1 MNIMK
6 RRISMKKQAGIWIV
20 VTCLML
26 VAGIV
31 YALSMNP
38 PSGSAG
44 DALLSPGEA
53 PQAAVPPQVAAA
65 PSAQPAVSLSPNLSR
80 TDAYAL
86 IDPIPVGH
94 AAPDFSARMADGKPI
109 RLSGFK
115 GKKNLVIVFYQGSF
129 CTVCGEQ
136 LTNLQSRLSDFKK
149 QDAEIIAISADD
161 AAHAQ
166 QSVGEHGLTFPVV
179 PDQEKAIIKRFGVA
193 NVSRQGIAWPSL
205 FVVDKRGLV
214 RLSYADR
221 DGHRL
226 HSDEILPVLVK
237 VTGKP
242 LP

>member
-1 MNIMK
+1 
-6 RRISMKKQAGIWIV
+6 MKKQAGIWVV

-31 YALSMNP
+31 YALGMNP
-38 PSGSAG
+38 PVAPSPGKPG
-44 DALLSPGEA
+44 DAISS
-53 PQAAVPPQVAAA
+53 QAAPRQIAAA
-65 PSAQPAVSLSPNLSR
+65 PSSQSAVSLSPDLSR

-86 IDPIPVGH
+86 LDPVPVGH
-94 AAPDFSARMADGKPI
+94 TAPDFSAKTVDGEPI

-115 GKKNLVIVFYQGSF
+115 GKKNVVLVFYQGSF
-129 CTVCGEQ
+129 CSVCGEQ

-149 QDAEIIAISADD
+149 RDAEIIAISADD
-161 AAHAQ
+161 AAHAR
-166 QSVGEHGLTFPVV
+166 QSIGEHGLTFPVL
-179 PDQEKAIIKRFGVA
+179 PDQEKTIIKRFGVA

-226 HSDEILPVLVK
+226 HSDEILPVLSQIM
-237 VTGKP
+237 GKP
-242 LP
+242 LQSAK